1 MKRRIFSRVLLANS
15 GDSGLNCLLNAL
27 IFRRILLNSFSS
39 NFLLSLPTVAII
51 IAIGFLLTV
60 SFLPSD
66 SIYYLLSR
74 NFNRI
79 QTSFV
84 DSIPNNT
91 MTLDSKTDVQEWV
104 DPEPADPKL
113 LIPQDFPPL
122 KNDLVLRAARG
133 EYTERTPVWI
143 MRQAGRYL
151 PEFREF
157 RTHHN
162 FFTICQ
168 TPEFACEVTLQPI
181 RRFDYDA
188 SIIFS
193 DILVVPQALGM
204 TVEMV
209 PGKGPHFPEPLKEP
223 TDLEKLDKNVIMK
236 EKLDYVMHAI
246 TLTRHK
252 LEGKVPLFGFSGAPW
267 TLMSYMIEGGGST
280 TQSKAKKWLYAHPE
294 ASSELLRI
302 LTDKVI
308 DYLVAQAGAGA
319 QLIQVFESHAG
330 ILGPGL
336 FEKFALPCLKRISK
350 EIKDRL
356 QASGSEV
363 PPLVIFAKDAHFS
376 LEQISNSGYDV
387 MGLDWSVR
395 PAEGRKRTNITLQG
409 NLDPCALY
417 SPKEELERLTEEMLR
432 GFGTQKLVAN
442 LGHGIYPD
450 MDPVHVNHYINAV
463 HTISE
468 KINAE
473 KRSVDD

>member
-1 MKRRIFSRVLLANS
+1 MPSSSAVLSSIRFLRIIFLSFPPLTFALLLPVS
-15 GDSGLNCLLNAL
+15 
-27 IFRRILLNSFSS
+27 SFL
-39 NFLLSLPTVAII
+39 F
-51 IAIGFLLTV
+51 LTV
-60 SFLPSD
+60 SSTDDNILSSQD
-66 SIYYLLSR
+66 SSHIPEDILH
-74 NFNRI
+74 FI
-79 QTSFV
+79 QT
-84 DSIPNNT
+84 DT
-91 MTLDSKTDVQEWV
+91 MALDTKFDFLEGSVPETV
-104 DPEPADPKL
+104 DPNL
-113 LIPQDFPPL
+113 LVPLNFPPL

-157 RTHHN
+157 RTHHD

-168 TPEFACEVTLQPI
+168 TPQYACEVTLQPI
-181 RRFDYDA
+181 RRFDFDA

-223 TDLEKLDKNVIMK
+223 SDMDKLDKNVIMK
-236 EKLDYVMHAI
+236 ERLDYVMHAI

-280 TQSKAKKWLYAHPE
+280 TQSKAKKWLYAHPV
-294 ASSELLRI
+294 ASEELLRL

-319 QLIQVFESHAG
+319 QLLQVFESHAG

-336 FEKFALPCLKRISK
+336 FEKFALPCLRRISK
-350 EIKDRL
+350 EIKGRL
-356 QASGSEV
+356 LAEGASV
-363 PPLVIFAKDAHFS
+363 PPLVVFAKDAHFS
-376 LEQISNSGYDV
+376 LEQISDSGYDI
-387 MGLDWSVR
+387 MGLDWSIR

-417 SPKEELERLTEEMLR
+417 SPKKELEILAEKMLR
-432 GFGTQKLVAN
+432 EFGTQKLVAN

-450 MDPVHVNHYINAV
+450 MDPEHVNHFINAV
-463 HTISE
+463 HSISE

-473 KRSVDD
+473 K

>member
-1 MKRRIFSRVLLANS
+1 MPSSSAVLSSIRFLRIIFLSFPPLTFALLLPVS
-15 GDSGLNCLLNAL
+15 
-27 IFRRILLNSFSS
+27 SFL
-39 NFLLSLPTVAII
+39 F
-51 IAIGFLLTV
+51 LTV
-60 SFLPSD
+60 SSTDDNILSSQD
-66 SIYYLLSR
+66 SSHIPEDILH
-74 NFNRI
+74 FI
-79 QTSFV
+79 QT
-84 DSIPNNT
+84 DT
-91 MTLDSKTDVQEWV
+91 MALDTKFDFLEGSVPEPV
-104 DPEPADPKL
+104 DPNL
-113 LIPQDFPPL
+113 LVPLNFPPL

-157 RTHHN
+157 RTHHD

-168 TPEFACEVTLQPI
+168 TPQYACEVTLQPI
-181 RRFDYDA
+181 RRFDFDA

-223 TDLEKLDKNVIMK
+223 SDMDKLDKNVIMK
-236 EKLDYVMHAI
+236 ERLDYVMHAI

-280 TQSKAKKWLYAHPE
+280 TQSKAKKWLYAHPV
-294 ASSELLRI
+294 ASEELLRL

-319 QLIQVFESHAG
+319 QLLQVFESHAG

-336 FEKFALPCLKRISK
+336 FEKFALPCLRRISK
-350 EIKDRL
+350 EIKGRL
-356 QASGSEV
+356 LAEGASV
-363 PPLVIFAKDAHFS
+363 PPLVVFAKDAHFS
-376 LEQISNSGYDV
+376 LEQISDSGYDI
-387 MGLDWSVR
+387 MGLDWSIR

-417 SPKEELERLTEEMLR
+417 SPKKELEILAEKMLR
-432 GFGTQKLVAN
+432 EFGTQKLVAN

-450 MDPVHVNHYINAV
+450 MDPEHVNHFINAV
-463 HTISE
+463 HSISE

-473 KRSVDD
+473 K